1 MKNGTITFLCD
12 APGLSRQVID
22 VKITDS
28 LPLIALP
35 TTVRLIGRDGRWED
49 LSGYDHLS
57 IPADLQVHLTPKKGG
72 AARYCFLEPILDKRE
87 AVAGAGVARAFT
99 YVSPVIEQC
108 RAMPHGRW
116 EGGSAIISPLPD
128 AAYSP
133 ASTRLFVDFLVHR
146 DLSKPE
152 LADVPFALR
161 GMRPAP
167 DRTDY
172 RLGPFEFRTL
182 HRKQMSIDVFFTLR
196 WGYWELDAFDGAC
209 VVQPDGLTSPR

>member
-12 APGLSRQVID
+12 APELSRQVID

-28 LPLIALP
+28 LPLIALSS
-35 TTVRLIGRDGRWED
+35 TLRLIGRDGSWED
-49 LSGYDHLS
+49 LSGYQHLS
-57 IPADLQVHLTPKKGG
+57 IPGDLRVHLTPKKGVG
-72 AARYCFLEPILDKRE
+72 LRYRFLKSILDQPTAAR
-87 AVAGAGVARAFT
+87 AGVTRAFT

-128 AAYSP
+128 AGYSP
-133 ASTRLFVDFLVHR
+133 ALTRLFVDFLVHR
-146 DLSKPE
+146 DLNRPE
-152 LADVPFALR
+152 LTDAPFALQ

-182 HRKQMSIDVFFTLR
+182 HRKQMSLDVFFTLR
-196 WGYWELDAFDGAC
+196 WGYWELEAFDGAC
-209 VVQPDGLTSPR
+209 VVQPDGLTSSR